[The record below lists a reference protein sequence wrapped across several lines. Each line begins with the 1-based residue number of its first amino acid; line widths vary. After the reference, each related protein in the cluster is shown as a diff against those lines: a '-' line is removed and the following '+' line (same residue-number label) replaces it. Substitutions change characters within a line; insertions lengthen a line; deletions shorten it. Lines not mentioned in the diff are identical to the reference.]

1 MNNQKSTD
9 KTLLTSINQHD
20 IDDVAEFLHCHM
32 NNRFTALEWKRGISR
47 SWLQDAPN
55 FGFMLKHENEI
66 VGVLCAIYS
75 EQPVKDG
82 ITKRFCNPHSWC
94 VLADFRARSID
105 LVLALIRQKGYT
117 FTMLS
122 PNKEGIEIFRF
133 LKFKPLNNEVA
144 IFLNMP
150 VVTTAGVVLNQ
161 QEIAQIKTVLP
172 QQAAHHYVDHA
183 DFPWLN
189 FLFFRSGDR
198 YGFLIFKKQI
208 HKRLSSAWILYIS
221 DAALFRQCW
230 PAIRTALLL
239 KHGLFFSKIESR
251 LLDQP
256 MKTAL
261 KPEHGHQK
269 FYLGDEVSADCVQ
282 NLYSE
287 LVTLNL

>member
-1 MNNQKSTD
+1 MSNQKSAD
-9 KTLLTSINQHD
+9 KTVLTGINQSD
-20 IDDVAEFLHCHM
+20 LDDVAEFLHRNM
-32 NNRFTALEWKRGISR
+32 NNRFSVSEWKRGISK

-55 FGFMLKHENEI
+55 FGFMLKCDNKI
-66 VGVLCAIYS
+66 AGVLCAIYS
-75 EQPVKDG
+75 EQPVAAGDM
-82 ITKRFCNPHSWC
+82 KRFCNPHSWC
-94 VLADFRARSID
+94 VLPDFRARSID

-122 PNKEGIEIFRF
+122 PNKEGVEIFRF

-144 IFLNMP
+144 IFLNIP
-150 VVTTAGVVLNQ
+150 VVTNAGEVISQ
-161 QEIAQIKTVLP
+161 QKIEQISTLLP
-172 QQAAHHYVDHA
+172 QQAAQHYIDHA

-189 FLFFRSGDR
+189 FLFFKSGDR

-208 HKRLSSAWILYIS
+208 HKRLASAWILYVS

-230 PAIRTALLL
+230 PAIRTDLLL
-239 KHGLFFSKIESR
+239 RHGFFFSKIESR

-256 MKTAL
+256 MKTLL
-261 KPEHGHQK
+261 KSEQGHQK
-269 FYLGDEVSADCVQ
+269 FYLGDEVPADCVQ